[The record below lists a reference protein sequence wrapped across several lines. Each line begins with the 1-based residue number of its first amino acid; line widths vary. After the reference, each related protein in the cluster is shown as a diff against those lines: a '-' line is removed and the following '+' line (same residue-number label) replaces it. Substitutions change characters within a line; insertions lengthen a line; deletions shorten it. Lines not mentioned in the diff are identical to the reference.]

1 MSDEK
6 ALALLLADKADKV
19 GAHPIAAELR
29 RLYWD
34 EHRVREHR
42 DMLAAEVTKLH
53 EEIQSLRDRLAKQ
66 RPTLWALKDNPGIT
80 THSRPQMEQ
89 LWDALGPM
97 V

>member
-1 MSDEK
+1 MTEK
-6 ALALLLADKADKV
+6 AIALQLADAIWPWPGISILPDGQARKLSQA
-19 GAHPIAAELR
+19 AAELR
-29 RLYWD
+29 RQ
-34 EHRVREHR
+34 
-42 DMLAAEVTKLH
+42 H

-80 THSRPQMEQ
+80 THSRPQAEN

>member
-6 ALALLLADKADKV
+6 ALALRLADAIWPWPGISILADGQAKTLSL
-19 GAHPIAAELR
+19 AAAELR
-29 RLYWD
+29 RQ
-34 EHRVREHR
+34 
-42 DMLAAEVTKLH
+42 H
-53 EEIQSLRDRLAKQ
+53 EEIQSLRNRLAKQ

-80 THSRPQMEQ
+80 THSRPQMEK

>member
-6 ALALLLADKADKV
+6 ALALRLADYLDLPHV
-19 GAHPIAAELR
+19 GQHRSAAELR
-29 RLYWD
+29 RQ
-34 EHRVREHR
+34 
-42 DMLAAEVTKLH
+42 H

-80 THSRPQMEQ
+80 THSRPQMEK
-89 LWDALGPM
+89 LWDALGPI